1 MPQKNTWAI
10 SKCGLPPVGQQAWRG
25 IALCFILRELPSRD
39 KGLNS
44 QTALPGTRAVWLVL
58 AGQQMAQQLVSVCIH
73 KCACAWAYVHMSMCV
88 CACVHV

>member
-1 MPQKNTWAI
+1 MRSTGCHKKHSFCWAE
-10 SKCGLPPVGQQAWRG
+10 QQPWRG
-25 IALCFILRELPSRD
+25 IPLHYILREPPSKD

-58 AGQQMAQQLVSVCIH
+58 AGQQMVQQLVSVCIH
-73 KCACAWAYVHMSMCV
+73 KCACAWACVHMCV